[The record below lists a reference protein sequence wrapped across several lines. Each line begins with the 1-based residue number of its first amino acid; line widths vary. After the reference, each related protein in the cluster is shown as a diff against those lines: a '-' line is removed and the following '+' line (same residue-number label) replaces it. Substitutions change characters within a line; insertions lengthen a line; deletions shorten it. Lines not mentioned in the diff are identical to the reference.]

1 MIRANFL
8 GYTAVTSSKHFPD
21 KTPDDSANN
30 QAGEQEASRPLA
42 NKRLGRS
49 GEVQP
54 RKPRIQV
61 RSPSAK
67 TSGATKGRVAKSDTH
82 KRNTDKY
89 NTDTRKPSVSQG
101 LHHRNQHQGRYDMA
115 ALVEALPALSDY
127 LILNPRS
134 EQTIDFADQA
144 AVLCL
149 NQALLLHH
157 YGIQDWQI
165 PAGYLCPPIP
175 GRADYIHY
183 AADLVAKYQLSPRN
197 GQTRVLDIGTGAN
210 LIYSLLG
217 ASVYQWQMLACDID
231 QAALDNAAEILQHNP
246 ALATQIQLR
255 LQSDKQSIFRQIIQ
269 PGEHY
274 QLSVCNPPFYES
286 AADAQA
292 ENRRKTRNLA
302 RHQQTRMSPGPEP
315 VVPLDS
321 GVNTDTVSSNDPWAK
336 AKSAPDHRALDKQ
349 RNFGGQNNE
358 LWCEGGE
365 LAFLKRMARESKEF
379 ATQVDW
385 FTSLVS
391 KQEHVPMLLEYLKRQ
406 GAKKTEVVKMA
417 QGQKISRFIAWT
429 F

>member
-1 MIRANFL
+1 M
-8 GYTAVTSSKHFPD
+8 TSSDNSSGHKVS
-21 KTPDDSANN
+21 DSTK
-30 QAGEQEASRPLA
+30 SRPLA

-49 GEVQP
+49 GEAQP
-54 RKPRIQV
+54 RKPKIQV

-67 TSGATKGRVAKSDTH
+67 GARPAKGSGRPAKDQNRVSTAE
-82 KRNTDKY
+82 
-89 NTDTRKPSVSQG
+89 RKVQKPQG
-101 LHHRNQHQGRYDMA
+101 LHHRNCHQGRYDMA
-115 ALVEALPALSDY
+115 ALVDALPALSDY
-127 LILNPRS
+127 LTLNPKG
-134 EQTIDFADQA
+134 EQTIDFADQD

-149 NQALLLHH
+149 NQALLQHH
-157 YGIQDWQI
+157 YGIDGWQI
-165 PAGYLCPPIP
+165 PADYLCPPIP

-183 AADLVAKYQLSPRN
+183 AADLMAKYQLSPRN
-197 GQTRVLDIGTGAN
+197 GQARVLDIGTGAN

-217 ASVYQWQMLACDID
+217 ANVYQWQMLACDID

-255 LQSDKQSIFRQIIQ
+255 LQNDKQSIFRHIIQ

-302 RHQQTRMSPGPEP
+302 RHQQARTAAKPE
-315 VVPLDS
+315 VAAPLADS
-321 GVNTDTVSSNDPWAK
+321 GANSASAVVSNDPWAK
-336 AKSAPDHRALDKQ
+336 AKASPEQ

-406 GAKKTEVVKMA
+406 GVKKTEVVKMA